1 MRTHR
6 TAIAIAAALSMV
18 VAACSSTSTD
28 QQSSASSEPSSQSS
42 SSAPSSVSS
51 SEPAASS
58 SAASSETAAG
68 EPTFTGEPLKIG
80 FLDTMTGPNGNVG
93 TLNLQGAQIAVDQ
106 WNAKGGVLGRK
117 IELVVKDEELSPEKT
132 VQHMRDFNSEGINLI
147 TGFTSS
153 ADVLAAKPLAEQ
165 NNMVIVTAGT
175 TDTSLTTTQH
185 SANVYEI
192 AANIKM
198 MNVAAAHLAEADWKD
213 VKVWD
218 GVNYDYLTGHNSWD
232 EFTNMIKSGNSGAAT
247 GKVAFVPF
255 TATQMTPFINSLL
268 AGNPDPK
275 TSGLYY
281 FLFGGGAVQFA
292 KQAMPLDMFKD
303 YAVVA
308 AVGGGEEFSAALGAE
323 GPHVYFVHDY
333 FYQGYDNPVN
343 KQFIEDWSKLPQ
355 IDGLPLY
362 GPHEWAYEGYT
373 AMLAYLNA
381 ITDAGSTDSDAVK
394 ASLSKIE
401 FDSPMGMVKFH
412 PSNILEA
419 PVTVWECQGDSAEK
433 FGYKCFNTQSIPPSI
448 TLADAPTSF

>member
-6 TAIAIAAALSMV
+6 TALAIAAALSMV
-18 VAACSSTSTD
+18 VAACSSASTD
-28 QQSSASSEPSSQSS
+28 QPSSSSSGTAGQQSSAGPSATSG
-42 SSAPSSVSS
+42 A
-51 SEPAASS
+51 AASS
-58 SAASSETAAG
+58 GDSAAA
-68 EPTFTGEPLKIG
+68 GEPLKIG
-80 FLDTMTGPNGNVG
+80 FLDTMSGPNGNVG

-117 IELVVKDEELSPEKT
+117 IELVVKDEEMSPEKT

-175 TDTSLTTTQH
+175 TDTSLTTTEH

-198 MNVAAAHLAEADWKD
+198 MNVAAAHLAETDWKD
-213 VKVWD
+213 VKKWD

-232 EFTNMIKSGNSGAAT
+232 EYANLIKSGKSGSTT

-268 AGNPDPK
+268 AGDPDPK

-292 KQAMPLDMFKD
+292 KQAMPLDLFKD

-343 KQFIEDWSKLPQ
+343 KQFIEDWSKLSQ
-355 IDGLPLY
+355 IEGLPLY

-381 ITDAGSTDSDAVK
+381 ITDANSTESDAVK

-401 FDSPMGMVKFH
+401 FDSPMGKVKFH

-433 FGYKCFNTQSIPPSI
+433 YGYKCFNAQSVPPSI